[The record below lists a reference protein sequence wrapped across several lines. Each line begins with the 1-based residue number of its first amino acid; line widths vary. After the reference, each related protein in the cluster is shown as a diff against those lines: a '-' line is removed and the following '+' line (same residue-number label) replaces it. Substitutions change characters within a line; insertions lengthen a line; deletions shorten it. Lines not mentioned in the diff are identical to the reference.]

1 MMQVSAAVKLIPKPP
16 ALVESRN
23 TLGWIVSERN
33 RGPAKKCHLVLRILV
48 ECVDVLLTIH
58 ELHATVQ
65 PAELDLL
72 KVEVV
77 TQDVQHLCHLGK
89 NE

>member
-1 MMQVSAAVKLIPKPP
+1 M
-16 ALVESRN
+16 
-23 TLGWIVSERN
+23 
-33 RGPAKKCHLVLRILV
+33 LRILV